1 MINRAKC
8 PNNIRNGILRV
19 KRRELL
25 AGMAL
30 GTAFAAGNAYLW
42 NMAKETAP
50 EVYGDNVLGEAD
62 SFRGL
67 PNEEL
72 LIVDSEAPM
81 AMPEMGIV
89 NRPQAGGEK
98 TDRNQAATSAESE
111 AASAP
116 DAMAS
121 MEERVRNFE
130 NDFSDDILLPESEW
144 PLLESVILRLK
155 RVQRVVGHGHFNV
168 LDFDQLLLYARSY
181 NSIGEFTK
189 QELDFVEKIFFTRAS
204 EYGFMGHKV
213 TDQLTAQIPDA
224 EIVKVPYSGHY
235 LFKGESL
242 NYYEKLKKDIGPSVI
257 LTSGIRS
264 NVKQLHLFLS
274 KASASNYNMSKASRS
289 LAPPGHSYHG
299 IGDFDV
305 GRVGWGAENF
315 TNQFARTDEFKRM
328 QDLGYVQI
336 RYTEDNRLG
345 VRFEPWHIKVV

>member
-1 MINRAKC
+1 M
-8 PNNIRNGILRV
+8 RV

-25 AGMAL
+25 AGVAV

-42 NMAKETAP
+42 NMAEETAP
-50 EVYGDNVLGEAD
+50 DVYGDGALAEAGSYLD
-62 SFRGL
+62 RI
-67 PNEEL
+67 PDEA
-72 LIVDSEAPM
+72 IVDREAP
-81 AMPEMGIV
+81 APVSSVYGQV
-89 NRPQAGGEK
+89 NAAADNGEVQSQVTRPS
-98 TDRNQAATSAESE
+98 TSEPSIE
-111 AASAP
+111 
-116 DAMAS
+116 DK
-121 MEERVRNFE
+121 VRNFE
-130 NDFSDDILLPESEW
+130 NNFSDDIYLLEDEFA
-144 PLLESVILRLK
+144 LLESVTLRLE

-181 NSIGEFTK
+181 NSVGAFTPA
-189 QELDFVEKIFFTRAS
+189 ELAFIEKIYFTQAS
-204 EYGFMGHKV
+204 DYGFLGVKV
-213 TDQLTAQIPDA
+213 TDNLTTTIARS
-224 EIVKVPYSGHY
+224 EIVKIPYSGHF

-242 NYYEKLKKDIGPSVI
+242 NYYEKLKQDIGPNVI

-274 KASASNYNMSKASRS
+274 KARASGYNLSKASRS

-305 GRVGWGAENF
+305 GRVGWGALNF
-315 TNQFARTDEFKRM
+315 TNQFAGTDEFKRM

>member
-1 MINRAKC
+1 M
-8 PNNIRNGILRV
+8 RV

-25 AGMAL
+25 AGMAF

-42 NMAKETAP
+42 NMAEETAP
-50 EVYGDNVLGEAD
+50 EVYGDNALGEAD
-62 SFRGL
+62 SFRGM
-67 PNEEL
+67 PNDEL
-72 LIVDSEAPM
+72 LMVDSEAPI
-81 AMPEMGIV
+81 AMPEMGMVDRSIAGDS
-89 NRPQAGGEK
+89 NSSAQAV
-98 TDRNQAATSAESE
+98 QQQSTSAE
-111 AASAP
+111 AST
-116 DAMAS
+116 S
-121 MEERVRNFE
+121 IEERVRNFE
-130 NDFSDDILLPESEW
+130 NDFSDDIFLAESEW
-144 PLLESVILRLK
+144 PLLESVVLRLQ
-155 RVQRVVGHGHFNV
+155 RTQRVVGHGHFNV

-189 QELDFVEKIFFTRAS
+189 QELDFVEKIFFTHAS
-204 EYGFMGHKV
+204 EYGFMGSKV
-213 TDQLTAQIPDA
+213 TDQLTAQIPGA
-224 EIVKVPYSGHY
+224 EIVKIPYSGHY

-242 NYYEKLKKDIGPSVI
+242 NYYEKLKRDIGPSVI

-274 KASASNYNMSKASRS
+274 KASASGYNLSKASRS

>member
-1 MINRAKC
+1 MWSLGNFRKC
-8 PNNIRNGILRV
+8 TLRV

-25 AGMAL
+25 AGVAV

-42 NMAKETAP
+42 NMAEETAP
-50 EVYGDNVLGEAD
+50 DVYGDDALAEAGSYLD
-62 SFRGL
+62 MV
-67 PNEEL
+67 PDEA
-72 LIVDSEAPM
+72 IVDSEAPVLVS
-81 AMPEMGIV
+81 AKNLKTETSGSSTE
-89 NRPQAGGEK
+89 NQSQAGGASSEDSSIEEK
-98 TDRNQAATSAESE
+98 
-111 AASAP
+111 
-116 DAMAS
+116 
-121 MEERVRNFE
+121 VRNFE
-130 NDFSDDILLPESEW
+130 NDFNDDIYLLESELS
-144 PLLESVILRLK
+144 LLESVTLRLE

-168 LDFDQLLLYARSY
+168 LDFDQLLQYAKSY
-181 NSIGEFTK
+181 NSVGAFTV
-189 QELDFVEKIFFTRAS
+189 QELAFIEKIYFTQAS
-204 EYGFMGHKV
+204 DYGFLGVKV
-213 TDQLTAQIPDA
+213 TDNLTTKIARS

-242 NYYEKLKKDIGPSVI
+242 NYYETLKQDIGPNVI

-274 KASASNYNMSKASRS
+274 KARSSAYNLSKASRS

-305 GRVGWGAENF
+305 GRVGWGALNF
-315 TNQFARTDEFKRM
+315 TNQFAGTDEFKRM